1 VVIGCVP
8 VTLQVRGVV
17 IGGVRYTAILG
28 AIGTLGPR
36 RSLHG
41 HGLGFEG
48 SGEDGWA
55 VPRHVGRDKGDST
68 CTEF

>member
-1 VVIGCVP
+1 MVIGCVP

-48 SGEDGWA
+48 SG
-55 VPRHVGRDKGDST
+55 VGGS
-68 CTEF
+68 